1 MVNQAAPWECV
12 RLAAAFLTSTLL
24 VQFHGI
30 RSGNGCIQLFSA
42 LPPRPLRL
50 SALSLFR
57 HFFLPPRTAYH
68 WHSPTGPSI
77 TSQRVFFLRYVL
89 TSLRPYFLTSYFLTS
104 RGALHASCYTVP
116 TWHANA
122 SVNISSPIFTGAK
135 RSRVPSAFRRTPPC
149 RSRTTINIAGSKL
162 VQDTAK

>member
-1 MVNQAAPWECV
+1 MVNQAAAWECV

-24 VQFHGI
+24 VQYHGI
-30 RSGNGCIQLFSA
+30 RSENGCTQLFSA

-68 WHSPTGPSI
+68 WHPPTGPSI
-77 TSQRVFFLRYVL
+77 TPSASPSFV
-89 TSLRPYFLTSYFLTS
+89 TSLLSLLLSSLPPA
-104 RGALHASCYTVP
+104 ALPAPPATLFHP
-116 TWHANA
+116 WLANA

-135 RSRVPSAFRRTPPC
+135 RSRAPSAFHRTPPC
-149 RSRTTINIAGSKL
+149 RSRATISIAGLKSAPA
-162 VQDTAK
+162 TAR